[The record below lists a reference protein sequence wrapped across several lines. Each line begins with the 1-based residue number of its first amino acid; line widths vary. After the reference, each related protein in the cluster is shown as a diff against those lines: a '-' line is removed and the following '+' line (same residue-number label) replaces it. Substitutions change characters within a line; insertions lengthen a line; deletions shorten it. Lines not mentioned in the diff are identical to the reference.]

1 MAEGRRLK
9 GGRLKG
15 GRWRIYSEGEG
26 SITRDPAMG
35 TMLAFYSLAEAQRWW
50 SERHPG
56 DPPLKGAPRCA
67 RCGAYFGPSAE
78 ATALIAT
85 PHFRTEIAG
94 IPPD

>member
-1 MAEGRRLK
+1 
-9 GGRLKG
+9 
-15 GRWRIYSEGEG
+15 
-26 SITRDPAMG
+26 MG

-56 DPPLKGAPRCA
+56 DPPLQEAPRCA

-85 PHFRTEIAG
+85 DSFPSAAG
-94 IPPD
+94 KDGASTSSSLPPSFQNRDRRDSS